1 MNCRRRIVFKAAMIG
16 MLSPYLFE
24 QARAQSKEKN
34 AKSSPLEDN
43 KAKREF
49 IERARTQWKQDY
61 AAILL
66 SAKEDQ
72 RRGVLSSLSP
82 PRELIPFKDW
92 DYYYVKGSGPMWFP
106 NKGQPYTSVVVPVGF
121 VTDLASIPQWVW
133 SSGLR
138 PEGAYAYAAIVH
150 DYLYWVQTR
159 PREEANEIFL
169 FAMQDS
175 KVDSALRKAI
185 YEAVTLAGKGAWDN
199 NAKLKKNGEK
209 RILKQFPDDFTIT
222 WKDFKVRPGVFV
234 D

>member
-1 MNCRRRIVFKAAMIG
+1 VKPHRHNDRFVHCAKIG
-16 MLSPYLFE
+16 CCVTREP
-24 QARAQSKEKN
+24 QS
-34 AKSSPLEDN
+34 
-43 KAKREF
+43 
-49 IERARTQWKQDY
+49 
-61 AAILL
+61 
-66 SAKEDQ
+66 
-72 RRGVLSSLSP
+72 
-82 PRELIPFKDW
+82 
-92 DYYYVKGSGPMWFP
+92 
-106 NKGQPYTSVVVPVGF
+106 
-121 VTDLASIPQWVW
+121 
-133 SSGLR
+133 
-138 PEGAYAYAAIVH
+138 EGDAAIVH